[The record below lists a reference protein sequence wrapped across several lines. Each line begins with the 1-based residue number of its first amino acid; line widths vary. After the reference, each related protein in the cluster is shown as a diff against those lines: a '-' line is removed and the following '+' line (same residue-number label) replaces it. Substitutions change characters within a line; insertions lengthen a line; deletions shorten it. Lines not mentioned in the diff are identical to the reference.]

1 MRSLLLVVVLV
12 AIAAACVHAQVLVKP
27 GDKVAIVGDSIT
39 EQRIYSVYIE
49 DYLLA
54 CTPQMKASVM
64 QFGWSGEQSSGFA
77 ARMENDLLPYHPNV
91 VTTCYGMND
100 GWYKAYEPVIGETYE
115 KWMTQIVS
123 RLRDEHIRAILGSPG
138 VVDSDTAFSGNKE
151 MAATYN
157 DNLAHLRDIDK
168 KLASDYGMTF
178 ANLHDTMMKT
188 MVDAKA
194 VLGPTYHVAGGDG
207 IHPSANGQLVM
218 AYTFLKAMGFDGDIG
233 TITIDM
239 KGKASATD
247 GHKVLSMNGGTV
259 EIESTRYPFCFYGDD
274 KSPDSNRSI
283 LPYVQ
288 FNQDLNRLTLVV
300 KNLKSAKAQITWGT
314 VTKEFAR
321 ADLEKGINL
330 AAEFLDNPFS
340 EAFGKVTE
348 AVAGKQ
354 GYETWAI
361 KEMITKFRALRE
373 QVPGNAEIEK
383 DAASIRDAVLA
394 KQATLQEQARAT
406 VTPVKHTITVS
417 AE

>member
-1 MRSLLLVVVLV
+1 MRSLLLIVVLIAV
-12 AIAAACVHAQVLVKP
+12 AGAGVQAQMIVKP

-54 CTPQMKASVM
+54 CVPQLNASVM
-64 QFGWSGEQSSGFA
+64 QFGWGGEQSSGFA

-123 RLRDEHIRAILGSPG
+123 RLRDERVRVIVGSPG
-138 VVDSDTAFSGNKE
+138 VVDSDTAGGGNKE
-151 MAATYN
+151 FAKTYN

-168 KLASDYGMTF
+168 KLATDYGMTF
-178 ANLHDTMMKT
+178 ANVHDAMMKT

-207 IHPSANGQLVM
+207 VHPSANGQLVM
-218 AYTFLKAMGFDGDIG
+218 AYAFLKAMGFDGDIG

-239 KGKASATD
+239 KGKATATD
-247 GHKVLSMNGGTV
+247 GHKVVSMSGGKV
-259 EIESTRYPFCFYGDD
+259 ELESTRYPFCFYGDE
-274 KSPDSNRSI
+274 KSPDNTRSI
-283 LPYVQ
+283 LPYVP
-288 FNQDLNRLTLVV
+288 FNQDLNRLTLIVR
-300 KNLKSAKAQITWGT
+300 NLKSTKAQITWGT
-314 VTKEFAR
+314 LTKEFTR

-340 EAFGKVTE
+340 EPFKKVNE

-361 KEMITKFRALRE
+361 KEMITRFRTVRDL
-373 QVPGNAEIEK
+373 VPNDPDIEK
-383 DAASIRDAVLA
+383 GTTLVRDRMLARQAA
-394 KQATLQEQARAT
+394 LQEQARAT
-406 VTPVKHTITVS
+406 VTPVKHTIVVK

>member
-1 MRSLLLVVVLV
+1 
-12 AIAAACVHAQVLVKP
+12 
-27 GDKVAIVGDSIT
+27 
-39 EQRIYSVYIE
+39 
-49 DYLLA
+49 
-54 CTPQMKASVM
+54 
-64 QFGWSGEQSSGFA
+64 
-77 ARMENDLLPYHPNV
+77 
-91 VTTCYGMND
+91 
-100 GWYKAYEPVIGETYE
+100 
-115 KWMTQIVS
+115 
-123 RLRDEHIRAILGSPG
+123 
-138 VVDSDTAFSGNKE
+138 
-151 MAATYN
+151 
-157 DNLAHLRDIDK
+157 
-168 KLASDYGMTF
+168 
-178 ANLHDTMMKT
+178 
-188 MVDAKA
+188 
-194 VLGPTYHVAGGDG
+194 
-207 IHPSANGQLVM
+207 VM